1 MSTKP
6 QRICPSCGNELSGA
20 FEFCPV
26 CMLRKG
32 LAGTVASG
40 ESSASEEGAKPTS
53 DQPAQRFEHYELVT
67 GEDGK
72 PVELGRG
79 AMGVTYKAFDVDL
92 RCPVTL
98 KIISEQYLGE
108 ESARLRFLREAR
120 AAASVRHPNVASVL
134 HLGRTRSSYFYT
146 MEFVE
151 GETLEHLIRG
161 SGRVEV
167 KLALEIATQVAAG
180 LTAVHEQNLV
190 HRDIKP
196 SNIMVRLKDDG
207 SITAKIIDLGLAKA
221 VDEQG
226 SQTAISVP
234 GNFAGTPEFAS
245 PEQFAGVGVD
255 IRSDLYSLGV
265 VLWDM
270 LTGEA
275 PFRGSPAEVMYQHQH
290 ASLPVEAIKD
300 VPKPVIGLLKS
311 LLAKNPLRRPQ
322 SPSDLQ
328 TLLGEVSAVLDKSR
342 SADFRRIR
350 RASKHGRAEAL
361 YHDRLRRSAATAQ
374 NLRAETHRGS
384 AGSASAPWDFGPF
397 LAAKLKNFT
406 GRQWLFHEIDEWRAV
421 GSEPA
426 LLIIGEPGIGK
437 SALVAALVH
446 KNPGGQVLAHHCFR
460 ADTPA
465 TLEPAGFVRGLVAML
480 SARLG
485 DYAAMLNEPS
495 VVSALRSVDTD
506 PAGAF
511 EGAIVSPLHK
521 VRTPKGGR
529 QYFLI
534 DGFDEALTRVQRPTV
549 VEILSTRLSL
559 LPSWVRIVGTTRSEP
574 SVLSQLGGLR
584 AHLLN
589 AQDPRNQD
597 DLRHFLHNRLAEPSL
612 RNKAEASG
620 KILPALEKDLMK
632 SSAGNFLFVT
642 TALDAVES
650 GQLSFD
656 QIEKMPLGLSSLYK
670 VFFDRLFRHAGVD
683 FGRSRRVLEV
693 IGAAGE
699 PLTREE
705 IAAVTGF
712 DTVEE
717 LPHILARLASF
728 VSVCDGR
735 YAFFHRSLFDW
746 LTGWN
751 IQLDQLFAGPYH
763 ANLEKGRTQLADW
776 CWVVYERGASKMP
789 AYCVRHIASH
799 LQQVGRTQDAR
810 TVLLNFEFL
819 RAKLE
824 ATDANAL
831 IADYDYLPE
840 EKDLQLVQSAIR
852 LSAHVLARDRRQ
864 LAGQLT
870 GRLLGNRTPCVQ
882 ALLEQIAKSSDFV
895 WLRPLTPSL
904 TQPGGPLIRTLKD
917 HTGTV
922 TTVAITSE
930 GRRAISASHDQT
942 LRVWDLE
949 NGHRLLT
956 LEGHTGWVHAVAVTP
971 DGQHVIS
978 GSRDHML
985 RVWDLESGQSVKTL
999 EGHTD
1004 WVTSVAVTP
1013 DGLCAISGSGD
1024 HTLRMWDLRSGQ
1036 TLRTLEGHADIVWA
1050 VTVTPDGCRA
1060 ISGSADHTLRVWDL
1074 ESGQSLRTLEG
1085 HTSRVN
1091 AVAVTPDGQ
1100 RAVSASVDQML
1111 RLWDLESGQ
1120 TIRTLEGHTG
1130 WVNAVAV
1137 MPEGRRAVSASGDRT
1152 LRLWDLESG
1161 QTLRTLQGHTDWV
1174 TAVTVA
1180 PDGLCAISGS
1190 ADHTLRV
1197 WDLESDQSLRTLQD
1211 HTEGVTAAVLLP
1223 DRHRGLL
1230 ASDYQTLR
1238 VWDLESDESL
1248 RMLQGHTDWV
1258 TAVAVT
1264 PDGRRAIS
1272 GSADRTLHVWN
1283 LKTGQS
1289 IQLLQAHMDSITAVA
1304 LTPDGHRAVSGSAD
1318 HTLRMWNLESG
1329 RSICTLEVDTDLIS
1343 AVALT
1348 PDGRRAV
1355 WASAAGAL
1363 GIWDIEKGQTARMLD
1378 GHMSWVNSLAI
1389 TPDGRRAASVSADG
1403 TLRVWDLNNGRS
1415 IRMLDGHADRLSFV
1429 EVTRDGQRAISVSAD
1444 HTLQV
1449 WDLESGKYLAGFTA
1463 EGPIW
1468 RFAVALDGETILATD
1483 KLGQG
1488 HFLRLDG
1495 GLDGVD

>member
-1 MSTKP
+1 M
-6 QRICPSCGNELSGA
+6 
-20 FEFCPV
+20 EFCPV
-26 CMLRKG
+26 CMLRQALDGG
-32 LAGTVASG
+32 LKSW
-40 ESSASEEGAKPTS
+40 ESSASVDMVKSALEPVS
-53 DQPAQRFEHYELVT
+53 HRFEHYELVT
-67 GEDGK
+67 DEDGK
-72 PVELGRG
+72 PIELGRG

-92 RCPVTL
+92 RRPATL
-98 KIISEQYLGE
+98 KVISALYLND

-120 AAASVRHPNVASVL
+120 AAASLRHPNVASVF
-134 HLGRTRSSYFYT
+134 HLGRTGENYFYA

-151 GETLEHLIRG
+151 GETLETLIKR
-161 SGRVEV
+161 SGRLEV
-167 KLALEIATQVAAG
+167 RLALEITSQVAAG
-180 LTAVHEQNLV
+180 LAAVHEQNLV

-196 SNIMVRLKDDG
+196 TNIMVSLKDDG
-207 SITAKIIDLGLAKA
+207 CVTAKIIDLGLAKA
-221 VDEQG
+221 VNEPL
-226 SQTAISVP
+226 SEAAISVP
-234 GNFAGTPEFAS
+234 GAFAGTPGFAS

-290 ASLPVEAIKD
+290 APLPVEAIKG

-322 SPSDLQ
+322 SPSDLH
-328 TLLGEVSAVLDKSR
+328 TLLGEVRAVLDKSR

-350 RASKHGRAEAL
+350 GASKHGRAEAL
-361 YHDRLRRSAATAQ
+361 YHDRLRRGAATAQ
-374 NLRAETHRGS
+374 NLRAETHQGS
-384 AGSASAPWDFGPF
+384 AGAVSAPWDFGPF

-446 KNPGGQVLAHHCFR
+446 KNPGGQVLAYHCFR

-485 DYAAMLNEPS
+485 DYAAMQNEPS
-495 VVSALRSVDTD
+495 VVCALRSADTD

-521 VRTPKGGR
+521 VRPPEGGR

-683 FGRSRRVLEV
+683 FGPSRRVLEV

-705 IAAVTGF
+705 IAAVTDF

-728 VSVCDGR
+728 VPSCEGR

-751 IQLDQLFAGPYH
+751 IQLDQLFAGLYH
-763 ANLEKGRTQLADW
+763 VSLEKGRTLLADW
-776 CWVVYERGASKMP
+776 CWTACRRERSKVP
-789 AYCVRHIASH
+789 LYALRHLVSH
-799 LQQVGRTQDAR
+799 LHQVGRTQEAR
-810 TVLLNFEFL
+810 TVLLEFEFV

-824 ATDANAL
+824 ATDENAL
-831 IADYDYLPE
+831 IADYEYFSDE
-840 EKDLQLVQSAIR
+840 ADLQLVQSAIR
-852 LSAHVLARDRRQ
+852 LSAHVLARDRRE
-864 LAGQLT
+864 LTGQLT

-904 TQPGGPLIRTLKD
+904 TQPGGPL
-917 HTGTV
+917 V
-922 TTVAITSE
+922 C
-930 GRRAISASHDQT
+930 
-942 LRVWDLE
+942 
-949 NGHRLLT
+949 T
-956 LEGHTGWVHAVAVTP
+956 LEGHTAWVTAVAIIP
-971 DGQHVIS
+971 DG
-978 GSRDHML
+978 R
-985 RVWDLESGQSVKTL
+985 R
-999 EGHTD
+999 
-1004 WVTSVAVTP
+1004 
-1013 DGLCAISGSGD
+1013 AISGSGD
-1024 HTLRMWDLRSGQ
+1024 HTLRVWDLENGGR
-1036 TLRTLEGHADIVWA
+1036 LRTLEGHTDRVHA
-1050 VTVTPDGCRA
+1050 VAVTPDGRRA
-1060 ISGSADHTLRVWDL
+1060 ISGSGDHTLRVWDL
-1074 ESGQSLRTLEG
+1074 ESGETVRVLE
-1085 HTSRVN
+1085 
-1091 AVAVTPDGQ
+1091 
-1100 RAVSASVDQML
+1100 
-1111 RLWDLESGQ
+1111 
-1120 TIRTLEGHTG
+1120 
-1130 WVNAVAV
+1130 
-1137 MPEGRRAVSASGDRT
+1137 
-1152 LRLWDLESG
+1152 
-1161 QTLRTLQGHTDWV
+1161 GHTDWV
-1174 TAVTVA
+1174 TAVAVT
-1180 PDGLCAISGS
+1180 PDGRRAISGS
-1190 ADHTLRV
+1190 GDHTLRV
-1197 WDLESDQSLRTLQD
+1197 WDLESGETVRVLEG
-1211 HTEGVTAAVLLP
+1211 HTDWVTAVAVTP
-1223 DRHRGLL
+1223 DGRRAISGSEDH
-1230 ASDYQTLR
+1230 TLR
-1238 VWDLESDESL
+1238 VWDLEGGRAVRVLEGYGGKANAVAITPDGRHAVSGSADHTLRMWNLESGQSILTLEGHGNSVTAAVAITPDGLRGVSASANYTVLVWDLESGQSL
-1248 RMLQGHTDWV
+1248 RTLQGHTDWV

-1272 GSADRTLHVWN
+1272 A
-1283 LKTGQS
+1283 
-1289 IQLLQAHMDSITAVA
+1289 
-1304 LTPDGHRAVSGSAD
+1304 SAD
-1318 HTLRMWNLESG
+1318 HTLRVWNLETGPSLRPPEG
-1329 RSICTLEVDTDLIS
+1329 YMDGVTG
-1343 AVALT
+1343 VALL
-1348 PDGRRAV
+1348 PDGRG
-1355 WASAAGAL
+1355 ASL
-1363 GIWDIEKGQTARMLD
+1363 TSDY
-1378 GHMSWVNSLAI
+1378 H
-1389 TPDGRRAASVSADG
+1389 
-1403 TLRVWDLNNGRS
+1403 TLRVWDLESSQLVHTLEGHTDWISAVAVTPDGGCAVSASADGMLRVWNLENCESPRMLQGHTDCVTAVAVTPNGR
-1415 IRMLDGHADRLSFV
+1415 F
-1429 EVTRDGQRAISVSAD
+1429 AISASAD
-1444 HTLQV
+1444 HTV
-1449 WDLESGKYLAGFTA
+1449 RAWDLESGQSLNMLKGHTDLISTVAITTDGRRALWGSNIGALRVWDLKSGQPVRTLEGHTDWVTAVAITPNGQRAVSASVDETLRVWNLESGQSLRMLQGHTGRVTALAVTPDGRHAISASVDHMVRVWDLENGEYSAGFTG
-1463 EGPIW
+1463 EGPIS
-1468 RFAVALDGETILATD
+1468 RFAVGPDGRTIIANE
-1483 KLGQG
+1483 KSGRV

-1495 GLDGVD
+1495 VD